1 MSDPAINAA
10 QRAWDE
16 RYRSTE
22 HWIFENSLADD
33 GLAKGLVA
41 AASEMAKSVQELHKR
56 VVAAVWW
63 HIDPEDPTVYIQC
76 SCGSEWPCETAKRVY
91 PSEEL
96 ER

>member
-1 MSDPAINAA
+1 MSDPSIEAA
-10 QRAWDE
+10 QRAW
-16 RYRSTE
+16 
-22 HWIFENSLADD
+22 HANSDNDGGDPQLGFDD
-33 GLAKGLVA
+33 RRVWDTAVSA
-41 AASEMAKSVQELHKR
+41 AREMAKSVQELHKR

-96 ER
+96 GL